1 MAALNGAMKLCSVEG
16 LSHDE
21 VLAISLIRSSIQ
33 QQLNKVDNKID
44 NKQKRKIDKE
54 ITKKISV
61 NNIHELSFARL
72 RSKWHVKPTAC
83 LYRKASVMAV
93 KIAILNRKGGVGK
106 TTTSLCLAELLHK
119 HGNRTL
125 LVDLDQQHN
134 ASSQYGA
141 QIDGATT
148 VYDLLTDNDAIIDD
162 AIQHTDDFG
171 DIIPGDDMM
180 NNVETAMAQ
189 ICGREF
195 MLAQALDLVDEDY
208 DYIIID
214 CPAALGST
222 LTNAL
227 IAANGVI
234 VPCLCGDSYSVEEFS
249 KLMKFITSIKA
260 NKRMNPD
267 LEVYGAL
274 ITMYEPRPLS
284 SAQSAEALDKLCEQ
298 FGTHLFKT
306 RIRKCCKVKEAHRR
320 EESLFAHAPECTTAE
335 DYRAFAEEVVAAIAA

>member
-1 MAALNGAMKLCSVEG
+1 M
-16 LSHDE
+16 
-21 VLAISLIRSSIQ
+21 
-33 QQLNKVDNKID
+33 DN
-44 NKQKRKIDKE
+44 NL
-54 ITKKISV
+54 T
-61 NNIHELSFARL
+61 LTFARL
-72 RSKWHVKPTAC
+72 RSRRHALPTAC
-83 LYRKASVMAV
+83 LNRKVPTMAV

-119 HGNRTL
+119 RGERTL

-162 AIQHTDDFG
+162 AIQHTDSFG

-180 NNVETAMAQ
+180 NNVEAAMAQ

-195 MLAQALDLVDEDY
+195 MLAQALELIDADY
-208 DYIIID
+208 DYIVID

-227 IAANGVI
+227 IAADGVI

-249 KLMKFITSIKA
+249 KLMKFIASIKA
-260 NKRMNPD
+260 NKRMNPA

-274 ITMYEPRPLS
+274 ITMYEPRPTS
-284 SAQSAEALDKLCEQ
+284 SAQSAEALGKLCEQ
-298 FGTHLFKT
+298 FGTRLFET

-320 EESLFAHAPECTTAE
+320 EESLFDHAPDCTTAE
-335 DYRAFAEEVVAAIAA
+335 DYRAFAEEAIAAIAA